1 MTQIWAA
8 YGFMFAMIGLLYVL
22 AARNRAEAAGELAA
36 VFSADKGYVDQDSV
50 VTLFDA
56 HGQFLQLPAKR
67 WARALGTAMAHGW
80 RPAGAAPPPR
90 HWGLNVRPQPQEQWD
105 GRYEEP
111 LGQCVTAPDA
121 QQFAQ
126 ALGRAMER
134 EGNAKLAQLAGFAN
148 AGSFLVC
155 PLTAELRGAL
165 KAMPQT
171 AADLERPEE
180 LGLDLENLRRRLE
193 GFRAA
198 TQGNGSLRYY
208 AAELR
213 AMKRDLP
220 MRGRNAPGM
229 FAIVALKVNLGMPT
243 RARPA
248 MIPQEIAA
256 KSQVWPG
263 LKS

>member
-22 AARNRAEAAGELAA
+22 AARNRAEAAGELVA
-36 VFSADKGYVDQDSV
+36 VFSADKGCGDPDSV

-56 HGQFLQLPAKR
+56 GGHFLQLPAKR
-67 WARALGTAMAHGW
+67 WEKALGSAMAHGW

-90 HWGLNVRPQPQEQWD
+90 HWGLNVRPQPQEDWD

-134 EGNAKLAQLAGFAN
+134 EGNAKLARLAGFAN

-171 AADLERPEE
+171 AAGAYLQRPPEE
-180 LGLDLENLRRRLE
+180 LGVELENLRRRLE
-193 GFRAA
+193 GFRAT
-198 TQGNGSLRYY
+198 TQGNGSLRNY

-213 AMKRDLP
+213 AMKPDLP
-220 MRGRNAPGM
+220 MRGRSAPGM

-243 RARPA
+243 R
-248 MIPQEIAA
+248 
-256 KSQVWPG
+256 S
-263 LKS
+263 